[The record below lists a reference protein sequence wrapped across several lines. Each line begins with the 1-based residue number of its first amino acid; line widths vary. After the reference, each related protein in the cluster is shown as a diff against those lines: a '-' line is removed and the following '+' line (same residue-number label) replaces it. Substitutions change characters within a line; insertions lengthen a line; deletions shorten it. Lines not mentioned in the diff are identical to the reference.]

1 MIMSLF
7 FVALSAVMGVGIWF
21 LVIGI
26 AFSIGGGN
34 LFTVTHYDSLFFYAT
49 LLLLCII
56 AYLFFAKH
64 LIEKE
69 LPLLLAICF
78 GTTVLFF
85 FITPWLAEA
94 KSSVQRE
101 LSNISYSTHE
111 QFMEKVEV
119 MIDQEKLPYSVNV
132 EKSRERFKDIRSINI
147 IVLNKASYKDISIND
162 MERLLGITYGERVR
176 IGILNESY
184 EKLMI
189 DLILDI
195 DKSLS
200 YCEPYKI
207 CEDLGLEIK

>member
-1 MIMSLF
+1 MSLF
-7 FVALSAVMGVGIWF
+7 FVALSAAMGVGVWF

-26 AFSIGGGN
+26 VFSIGGGD
-34 LFTVTHYDSLFFYAT
+34 LYIVTHYDSLFFYAT

-64 LIEKE
+64 LMEKE

-78 GTTVLFF
+78 GTTVIFF
-85 FITPWLAEA
+85 FIAPWLAEA

-101 LSNISYSTHE
+101 LSNISYSNHE
-111 QFMEKVEV
+111 KFMEKVEV

-132 EKSRERFKDIRSINI
+132 DKSRERFKDIRSTNI

-162 MERLLGITYGERVR
+162 MEKLLAMTYGERVR
-176 IGILNESY
+176 LGILNENY
-184 EKLMI
+184 ENLMI
-189 DLILDI
+189 DLVIDT
-195 DKSLS
+195 DKSVS
-200 YCEPYKI
+200 YCEPYEI